1 MKLRNVAI
9 IAHVDHGKTTL
20 VDSLLL
26 QSGAL
31 RSNQRVSER
40 AMDSGDLER
49 ERGITI
55 LSKCTS
61 ITWGEYRINIVDTP
75 GHADFGAEVERIL
88 GMVDGVLVLVD
99 AAEGPM
105 PQTKFVL
112 EKALKLNLHPIVVIN
127 KVDRV
132 DGRPWDVYEEVF
144 ELFATL
150 DATESQLDFP
160 IVFASARDGWAK
172 VDLESPSKDLSSLF
186 NMIIDRVPQP
196 RADVCKPFS
205 MLVTMLESDPF
216 LGRLLTG
223 RIQTGVIRPNS
234 IVRAIN
240 YSGTPIEEA
249 RITKLLAF
257 RGLKRTAIDE
267 AKAGD
272 IIAIA
277 GFENASVS
285 DTIADSK
292 VSIALEAHPIAPPTI
307 AVSFL
312 VNDSP
317 FAGEGQYLTSREIR
331 ARLLREAE
339 SNISI
344 KVNDDNT
351 TDSFNVSGRGELQ
364 LGILIETMRRE
375 GYEFCIGPPRVL
387 QKVDPD
393 TGSILEP
400 MEEVQIDTDNE
411 YVGAIVDGISK
422 RQGKFID
429 MRQSGNGRIRLLFH
443 TPSQSLI
450 GYNSDL
456 LTTTRGSAIMS
467 RIFHSFQPK
476 GAKSLSRH
484 NGVLVSGNQGKSVAF
499 ALWNLEERGSIFI
512 APGDPVYP
520 GMIIGRHSRPGDLLV
535 NPLKS
540 KQLTNIRASGS
551 DEAISLTTPTNQS
564 LEEAIAFINPDEL
577 VEVTPKSIRLRKR
590 LLNAHDRK
598 RAQRK
603 ADC

>member
-1 MKLRNVAI
+1 MNLRNVAI

-61 ITWGEYRINIVDTP
+61 ITWREYRINIVDTP

-112 EKALKLNLHPIVVIN
+112 EKALGLNLHPIVVIN
-127 KVDRV
+127 KVDRA
-132 DGRPWDVYEEVF
+132 DSRPWEVYEEVF
-144 ELFATL
+144 DLFSAL
-150 DATESQLDFP
+150 DASESQLDFP

-172 VDLESPSKDLSSLF
+172 LDPDSTSKDLSPLF
-186 NMIIDRVPQP
+186 SMIIDHVPSP
-196 RADVCKPFS
+196 HADIDKPFS
-205 MLVTMLESDPF
+205 MLVTMLEADPF
-216 LGRLLTG
+216 LGRILTG
-223 RIQTGVIRPNS
+223 RIKTGVIRPNTT
-234 IVRAIN
+234 VRAIN
-240 YSGTPIEEA
+240 YSGKSIEER

-257 RGLKRTAIDE
+257 RGLKRTVIEE

-277 GFENASVS
+277 GLEDASVS
-285 DTIADSK
+285 DTIADPK
-292 VSIALEAHPIAPPTI
+292 VSIALEAQPIAPPTI
-307 AVSFL
+307 SVSFL

-331 ARLLREAE
+331 TRLLREAE

-344 KVNDDNT
+344 KVKDDST

-375 GYEFCIGPPRVL
+375 GFEFCIGPPRVL
-387 QKVDPD
+387 QKVNSE
-393 TGSILEP
+393 TGEILEP

-411 YVGAIVDGISK
+411 FVGAIVDGISK

-429 MRQSGNGRIRLLFH
+429 MRQSGNGRIRLQFH
-443 TPSQSLI
+443 TPSASLI

-467 RIFHSFQPK
+467 RIFHSFQLK
-476 GAKSLSRH
+476 SAKTMGRH

-512 APGDPVYP
+512 TPGDPVYP
-520 GMIIGRHSRPGDLLV
+520 GMIIGRHSRPGDLIV

-551 DEAISLTTPTNQS
+551 DEAISLTTPRKLS

-577 VEVTPKSIRLRKR
+577 VEVTPRSMRLRKR
-590 LLNAHDRK
+590 LLNPHDRK

-603 ADC
+603 AGY